1 MRWRRGG
8 EGLREE
14 CLYGV
19 FVREGGEGGGR
30 IRGREG
36 NFSIS
41 RRESEGTRGEV
52 QEERAR
58 TRGDVQHLK
67 EGG

>member
-1 MRWRRGG
+1 MLVWSI
-8 EGLREE
+8 
-14 CLYGV
+14 C
-19 FVREGGEGGGR
+19 EGGRGRRGR

-52 QEERAR
+52 QEDRAR